1 MKRATAALGF
11 TLSLAM
17 LGAPAAHAQTADI
30 LDLVRSAAR
39 SGHAIESL
47 LGSQPAIAV
56 PLATRPCAT
65 VGVIYQASGARE
77 KGGPRIDNFRAC
89 AEAEPAPI
97 DEVSPALPEDA
108 AFKQQTRMAMRTAL
122 RYGRQQLDW
131 QGYRVEA
138 RRLSQAD
145 THGCAQL
152 ETIVSAQ
159 DLLVAY
165 GIGRMCP

>member
-1 MKRATAALGF
+1 MKFSIAALSV
-11 TLSLAM
+11 TLSLAA
-17 LGAPAAHAQTADI
+17 LSTPAAHAQTSEI
-30 LDLVRSAAR
+30 FDLVRAAAR

-47 LGSQPAIAV
+47 LGSQPAVAV

-65 VGVIYQASGARE
+65 VGVIYQASGVRE
-77 KGGPRIDNFRAC
+77 KGGPRIDNYRAC
-89 AEAEPAPI
+89 DDAAPAPI
-97 DEVSPALPEDA
+97 DEVPPALPEDA
-108 AFKQQTRMAMRTAL
+108 PFKQQTRMAMRTAL
-122 RYGRQQLDW
+122 RYGSQQLDW

-138 RRLSQAD
+138 RRLSQGD

-159 DLLVAY
+159 GLLVAY

>member
-1 MKRATAALGF
+1 MNPSAAVLGW
-11 TLSLAM
+11 TLGLAV
-17 LGAPAAHAQTADI
+17 LSAPAAHAQTAEI
-30 LDLVRSAAR
+30 LDLVRNAVS

-47 LGSQPAIAV
+47 LGSQPAVAV

-65 VGVIYQASGARE
+65 VGVIYQSSGARE

-97 DEVSPALPEDA
+97 DQVSPALPEDA
-108 AFKQQTRMAMRTAL
+108 PFKQQTRMAMRSAL
-122 RYGRQQLDW
+122 RYGSHQLDW

-138 RRLSQAD
+138 RRLSPAD